1 MQFLIGVMPKF
12 IGEDFSLSK
21 NGYSIMEEFVD
32 VNVGQEALYGGEVVK
47 LLQYGS
53 CGFIKTFLGD
63 QVFFDKKSFAHGNT
77 QLNMGECVVFHLRTR
92 FDKKKQTD
100 TLYAAD
106 ILRAS
111 EL

>member
-1 MQFLIGVMPKF
+1 MDEFIGV
-12 IGEDFSLSK
+12 DA
-21 NGYSIMEEFVD
+21 
-32 VNVGQEALYGGEVVK
+32 GQEFLHSGEVVK